1 MKLQL
6 WGLCLAAGMGWVH
19 AAPSCASFP
28 VPPNSRIVV
37 VAQDM
42 AVNGVPMSASELHTK
57 QTPSDVM
64 RFYRDE
70 WKSRSQRVVETNEGG
85 WQTLASKDGNC
96 FFTAQI
102 KAGVGSGTYA
112 LLGVT
117 QLVTGTPRPRGD
129 GFPKMGGS
137 TVYNDIVSKDL
148 GKTGRTLVMTNTF
161 SADANASFYKSAMA
175 GDGWVS
181 VSDRKAK
188 IEGSARLVQIWRR
201 GFEEANVVI
210 GTSSD
215 QTSVVVNI
223 VDRP

>member
-1 MKLQL
+1 MTLKLL
-6 WGLCLAAGMGWVH
+6 GLCLLASMGWAH

-28 VPPNSRIVV
+28 TPPSSRLVV

-42 AVNGVPMSASELHTK
+42 IVNGVPMSASELHTK
-57 QTPSDVM
+57 QGPSDVM
-64 RFYRDE
+64 RFYRGE
-70 WKSRSQRVVETNEGG
+70 WESRSQRVVETNEGG
-85 WQTLASKDGNC
+85 WQTLATKDGNC

-102 KAGVGSGTYA
+102 KAGVGTGTYA

-117 QLVTGTPRPRGD
+117 QLVTGTPKVRGD

-161 SADANASFYKSAMA
+161 SADANASFYRSAME
-175 GDGWVS
+175 GSGWVA

-201 GFEEANVVI
+201 GLEEANVVI
-210 GTSSD
+210 GTAGD

>member
-1 MKLQL
+1 
-6 WGLCLAAGMGWVH
+6 
-19 AAPSCASFP
+19 
-28 VPPNSRIVV
+28 
-37 VAQDM
+37 
-42 AVNGVPMSASELHTK
+42 
-57 QTPSDVM
+57 
-64 RFYRDE
+64 
-70 WKSRSQRVVETNEGG
+70 
-85 WQTLASKDGNC
+85 
-96 FFTAQI
+96 
-102 KAGVGSGTYA
+102 
-112 LLGVT
+112 
-117 QLVTGTPRPRGD
+117 
-129 GFPKMGGS
+129 MGGS

-201 GFEEANVVI
+201 GLEEANVVI